1 MLKNIKYFNLLQISD
16 NRGDMFI
23 LENKNLKMN
32 FMRTFLVYGDK
43 NTHRGRHAHKQCSQ
57 LLIAING
64 KIEVVCKDA
73 QNHKSFILENPKEAL
88 LVPPKV
94 WSEQIY
100 KENGSILGVW
110 CDEPYREDDY
120 IRDWNEF
127 LLEEIS

>member
-1 MLKNIKYFNLLQISD
+1 
-16 NRGDMFI
+16 MFI

-100 KENGSILGVW
+100 KENG
-110 CDEPYREDDY
+110 
-120 IRDWNEF
+120 
-127 LLEEIS
+127 